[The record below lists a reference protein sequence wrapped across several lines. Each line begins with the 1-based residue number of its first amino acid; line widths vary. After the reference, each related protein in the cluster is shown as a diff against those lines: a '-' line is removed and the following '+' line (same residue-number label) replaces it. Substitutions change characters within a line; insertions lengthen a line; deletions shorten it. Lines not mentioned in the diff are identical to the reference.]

1 MALEHWDA
9 ARKKY
14 VLYRSEAQHG
24 MDCARYPLKRIP
36 RRVFLD
42 TSVINRLVKW
52 RGQIFHHDP
61 IPPDTEATLAVDVEA
76 LMHVFYVGTRASW
89 DLVGSA
95 KTLEELSL
103 TRDADLREDLLEF
116 GIGIVDQYPE
126 SEDRRFVLDFG
137 RRFADSPFV
146 AALPDAA
153 DRELIG
159 HAIGL
164 GCDVFCT
171 CDRNTIIRK
180 RGQLRQMPLRILTP
194 AEWWAHV
201 KPWAG
206 LWG

>member
-1 MALEHWDA
+1 M

-14 VLYRSEAQHG
+14 VLYRSEAQHS
-24 MDCARYPLKRIP
+24 MDCARYPLKRVP

-52 RGQIFHHDP
+52 CGQIFDHDP
-61 IPPDTEATLAVDVEA
+61 IPPDMEATLAVDVEA
-76 LMHVFYVGTRASW
+76 LMHVFYVGARASW

-95 KTLEELSL
+95 KALEELSL
-103 TRDADLREDLLEF
+103 TRDSELREDRLEY

-126 SEDRRFVLDFG
+126 SEDRRFALDFG
-137 RRFADSPFV
+137 RRFADSPLV
-146 AALPDAA
+146 AVLPGTA

-171 CDRNTIIRK
+171 CDRNTIIKK
-180 RGQLRQMPLRILTP
+180 RDQLGQMPLRILTP